1 MAHKTR
7 GVCKKEGC
15 EKLQAKF
22 GKAGYKSLCQL
33 HIRMFKRDKKLI
45 ISNKKIT

>member
-7 GVCKKEGC
+7 GICKKEGC

-22 GKAGYKSLCQL
+22 GKRGYKNYCAL
-33 HIRMFKRDKKLI
+33 HIRMFKRDKNLI
-45 ISNKKIT
+45 IPNK